1 MRYLASLLTACFLLG
16 TLPACEVLGG
26 ADDTVVARSIGSSL
40 VVTNKTS
47 ARIYYFVVGRATA
60 ALINWAPH
68 LDPEN
73 SVARGT
79 SALVRHE
86 HIFRS
91 DDETE
96 AIVFWW
102 HAVERAGQLPAPGEI
117 QAVVVGL

>member
-1 MRYLASLLTACFLLG
+1 MRYPAYVLVVFILIG
-16 TLPACEVLGG
+16 PLPACEVLGG
-26 ADDTVVARSIGSSL
+26 DDDTVVARSIGSSL

-73 SVARGT
+73 SVAHGT
-79 SALVRHE
+79 AALVRHE

-102 HAVERAGQLPAPGEI
+102 HAVERDGQSPAPGEI
-117 QAVVVGL
+117 QAVVVRL